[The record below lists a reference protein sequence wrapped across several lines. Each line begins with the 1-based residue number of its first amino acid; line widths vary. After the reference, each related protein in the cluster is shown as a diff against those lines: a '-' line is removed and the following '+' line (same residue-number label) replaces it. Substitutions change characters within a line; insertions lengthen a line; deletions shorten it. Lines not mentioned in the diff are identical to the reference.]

1 MRCCRIN
8 YGTPIKLIHYY
19 DSQFWFQREIIETM
33 RLTVESSLWLSNNQI
48 PQTTVTDRQPQNM
61 HNYSQLTAH
70 FPALVNNF
78 HHWKMNEYHAFSR
91 ILHFISHINWQ
102 ILHKLIINLPNWL
115 TLHIPNTVRLNKLR
129 IYRMGIKQTCSMK
142 MTNSY
147 WSQS

>member
-1 MRCCRIN
+1 MELPLNSFI
-8 YGTPIKLIHYY
+8 
-19 DSQFWFQREIIETM
+19 TM
-33 RLTVESSLWLSNNQI
+33 TVNSGFKGKSLKQWGWQLSLASGSAINQI